1 MKCAIL
7 SVGTE
12 LLFGQITNTNS
23 VYLSQQMNL
32 LGIDVLYHYTV
43 GDNDGRLS
51 EILELALQD
60 CDLVLTTGGLGPTED
75 DMTKET
81 VCRVM
86 GDHLVEHAPTVEA
99 LNEHARKRHRELTK
113 NNYRQAMMPSRAVVF
128 DNDKGTAPGFALE
141 KDGRIIIC
149 MPGPPRE
156 MTRMFQRRVR
166 PFLEPYVNAVIYYK
180 MLRLYG
186 IGESLL
192 ETKLM
197 DLVDAQSDPTIA
209 TYAKEGECQVRIASK
224 RKTIEEA
231 QLAVEEMTASIRE
244 RVGEFIYSE
253 SDQELAE
260 VVGQKLI
267 ERGISISCA
276 ESCTGG
282 MFASDLISVPGI
294 SEVFDR
300 GLVTY
305 SWKAKQE
312 ELGVKLETLEQY
324 SAFSAEVAEE
334 MVRGLYEKTGSRV
347 CISVTG
353 IASPSEEADGQ
364 PAGSAYIGLM
374 YDGECSVHFHPGRDI
389 SRDWNRHYLVLAM
402 LSLINKAVG

>member
-1 MKCAIL
+1 
-7 SVGTE
+7 
-12 LLFGQITNTNS
+12 
-23 VYLSQQMNL
+23 
-32 LGIDVLYHYTV
+32 
-43 GDNDGRLS
+43 
-51 EILELALQD
+51 
-60 CDLVLTTGGLGPTED
+60 
-75 DMTKET
+75 
-81 VCRVM
+81 
-86 GDHLVEHAPTVEA
+86 
-99 LNEHARKRHRELTK
+99 
-113 NNYRQAMMPSRAVVF
+113 
-128 DNDKGTAPGFALE
+128 
-141 KDGRIIIC
+141 
-149 MPGPPRE
+149 
-156 MTRMFQRRVR
+156 
-166 PFLEPYVNAVIYYK
+166 
-180 MLRLYG
+180 
-186 IGESLL
+186 
-192 ETKLM
+192 
-197 DLVDAQSDPTIA
+197 
-209 TYAKEGECQVRIASK
+209 
-224 RKTIEEA
+224 
-231 QLAVEEMTASIRE
+231 MTASIRE

-353 IASPSEEADGQ
+353 IASPSEEAGGQ

>member
-1 MKCAIL
+1 
-7 SVGTE
+7 
-12 LLFGQITNTNS
+12 
-23 VYLSQQMNL
+23 
-32 LGIDVLYHYTV
+32 
-43 GDNDGRLS
+43 
-51 EILELALQD
+51 
-60 CDLVLTTGGLGPTED
+60 
-75 DMTKET
+75 MTKET

-86 GDHLVEHAPTVEA
+86 GDVLVEHQPTVKA
-99 LNEHARKRHRELTK
+99 LESHARRRNRALTP
-113 NNYRQAMMPSRAVVF
+113 NNYKQAMMPSRAVVF

-156 MTRMFQRRVR
+156 MTRMYQRRVR
-166 PFLEPYVNAVIYYK
+166 PYLEPLAGAVIYYK

-192 ETKLM
+192 ETRLL
-197 DLVDAQSDPTIA
+197 DLVDLQTDPTIA

-224 RKTIEEA
+224 RTTLAEA
-231 QLAVEEMTASIRE
+231 EAAVEEMCAAVRE

-253 SDQELAE
+253 DDEELAE
-260 VVGQKLI
+260 VVGRKLI
-267 ERGISISCA
+267 EGGISISST

-294 SEVFDR
+294 SDVFDR
-300 GLVTY
+300 SLVTY

-312 ELGVKLETLEQY
+312 ELGVSLETLEQHT
-324 SAFSAEVAEE
+324 AFSAEVAEE
-334 MVRGLYEKTGSRV
+334 MVRGLYRKTGSRI

-353 IASPSEEADGQ
+353 IASPDPEHPDH

-374 YDGECSVHFHPGRDI
+374 TDGECTVYYHPGRNI

-402 LSLINKAVG
+402 LNLINKAIPEMVKEQ